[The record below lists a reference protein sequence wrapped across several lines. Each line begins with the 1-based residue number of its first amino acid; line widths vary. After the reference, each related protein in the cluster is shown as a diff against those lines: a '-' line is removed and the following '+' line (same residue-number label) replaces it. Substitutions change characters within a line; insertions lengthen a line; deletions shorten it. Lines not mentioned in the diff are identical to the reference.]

1 MSLSTLFRS
10 TASRG
15 ALAVL
20 AACAISLPP
29 SASASIFGPPAVQND
44 FITSPPGGTSGPQ
57 AVAVGDFNGDGHPD
71 IAVANHDSGILMIF
85 TSNSIGSLTP
95 QHEYGIFNLVQ
106 PNWVTA
112 ADVNGDGKL

>member
-1 MSLSTLFRS
+1 MSFSTVQRYSFSR
-10 TASRG
+10 RG

-20 AACAISLPP
+20 AALLISALPA
-29 SASASIFGPPAVQND
+29 SASAVIFGPAAVQND

-85 TSNSIGSLTP
+85 TSNSIGNLTP
-95 QHEYGIFNLVQ
+95 QHEYGIF
-106 PNWVTA
+106 
-112 ADVNGDGKL
+112 